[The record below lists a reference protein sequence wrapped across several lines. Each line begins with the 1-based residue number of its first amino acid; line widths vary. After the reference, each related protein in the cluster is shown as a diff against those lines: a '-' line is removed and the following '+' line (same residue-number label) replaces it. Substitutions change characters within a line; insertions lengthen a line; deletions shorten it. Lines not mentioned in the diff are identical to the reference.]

1 MREIGKKWVGERLR
15 AVRVKFPEK
24 RVEGE
29 RGKKK
34 KKDNKIIK

>member
-24 RVEGE
+24 RVEGKRE
-29 RGKKK
+29 KKK
-34 KKDNKIIK
+34 KKR